1 MKSPIELYLSKEI
14 TSKNKIPFSE
24 FMDIALF
31 HKEYGY
37 YTNKSQIFGSEGDF
51 ITSPITSSLFGESIS
66 NEFINLNSGA
76 QPMSI
81 LELGGGDASLAISL
95 IKNLAKI
102 KSLPEKYIILEISNN
117 LIEVQK
123 RKIKEEIPELYEL
136 FSWVD
141 NLENQKIKGL
151 IIANEFFDAL
161 PSERFRMRNGKVEN
175 LYIKNH
181 NNNFEYTWFPATE
194 LLKKELSTAKNN
206 HSILIPENYTS
217 DINLQYRR
225 WIANLENCL
234 ESGAIFIIDYGYNA
248 KEYFLEER
256 NEGTLVCIYNHK
268 ANFDP
273 LSHIGQQDLSTFV
286 NFSHLTNVIN
296 DTKMSVEGYITQA
309 NFLVNLGI
317 LDLFKN
323 KKYDD
328 DEKVIELNR
337 LKNILLPNTMGEIFK
352 VLVLKKNINNQ
363 LRSIKEF
370 NHIHKL

>member
-66 NEFINLNSGA
+66 NEFINLNSVA

-95 IKNLAKI
+95 VKNLAKI

-123 RKIKEEIPELYEL
+123 RKIKKEIPELYEL
-136 FSWVD
+136 FLWVD

-206 HSILIPENYTS
+206 HSILIPENYIS

-225 WIANLENCL
+225 WIENLENCL
-234 ESGAIFIIDYGYNA
+234 ESGAIFIIDYGYNT

-286 NFSHLTNVIN
+286 NFSHLTNIIN